1 MIRQRSGRWAVLLAA
16 LFFSAVHAQVEDRL
30 KVCAACHGADG
41 HSAIPGTPSLAA
53 QPRIFLENYLV
64 LTREGIAGTEVM
76 RQLLKGVPNSEIVAL
91 AKHYSTLPSRSDAS
105 PADEK
110 LFQKGKE
117 VAAANRCA
125 ICHEPT
131 YHGREQMPRLAGQR
145 EDYLAEAMLAYRQ
158 NRRPGGD
165 TMMSAA
171 LYGIPE
177 ADFKAMAH
185 YFARLK

>member
-1 MIRQRSGRWAVLLAA
+1 MSPIRIGRWAALLTA
-16 LFFSAVHAQVEDRL
+16 LFVSGTLAQADGRTAA
-30 KVCAACHGADG
+30 CADCHGADG
-41 HSAIPGTPSLAA
+41 NSTIPGTPSLAG
-53 QPRIFLENYLV
+53 QPRVFLEHYLV
-64 LTREGIAGTEVM
+64 LTREGLRGAKEMKAI
-76 RQLLKGVPNSEIVAL
+76 LKGVPDSEIVAL

-105 PADEK
+105 PVDEK

-131 YHGREQMPRLAGQR
+131 YHGREQMPRLAAQR
-145 EDYLAEAMLAYRQ
+145 EEFLLEVMLQYRQ

-177 ADFKAMAH
+177 TDFKAMAH